1 MEREE
6 NTFDIDRYIDDYIDA
21 ENDEIYKQM
30 IGININNWEM
40 KPFYIIN
47 RKELYC
53 KQKRHCK
60 EHSILNNH
68 S

>member
-30 IGININNWEM
+30 IGININN
-40 KPFYIIN
+40 
-47 RKELYC
+47 
-53 KQKRHCK
+53 
-60 EHSILNNH
+60 
-68 S
+68 